1 MPLRDCNVLIR
12 TLARRGSF
20 SRVMAVYYDLRARG
34 LAADSYTYPF
44 VLMAIS
50 TMKLS
55 VEGRKVHAAA
65 VKTGFRWDAYT
76 TCSLMEMYTMLGRRV
91 FDKMPQRFLVLWNM
105 MMSYK
110 EKRSCQHNDDSKGEQ
125 EKPFLSES
133 CLPFIDNEGPYACI
147 GMKALKIHVPIGYT
161 AKDSRYLNRWLQ
173 IAITHGIEELELI
186 FPFMAKYKFPYSLL
200 PMSGDS
206 IKCLEL
212 SCCSFCPTSKF
223 GWLKNLTKLC
233 LDGVFIEGD
242 ELERLVFSALA
253 LERLEI
259 RYCDRIVC
267 LKVPSMLQRLT
278 YLEVYDCDKLRV
290 LDIDAPN
297 ITCFNFGRH
306 HTKTKLSIGGGVSKI
321 KELSA
326 CFDDAVYYVRVELPS
341 MMANLETLTINSMV
355 EMNIPMLPS
364 KYLHLKYLKISL
376 AAYTFPS
383 TFDYFSLASF
393 FDACPSLEAFFLDAY
408 QRKMKH
414 VSIITNP
421 LVLRGT
427 PEQRHHKLKTVEM
440 NGFTS
445 AKSLVELACHIAQ
458 CATSL
463 QSLKLEVHQSDF
475 KCYIPANKHN
485 KCSPLPVE
493 VLMESRRAHLA
504 IMTYIEPIIPSTVKL
519 QVVGPCSRCHALE
532 Q

>member
-1 MPLRDCNVLIR
+1 SKRSFEMIEPHFMED
-12 TLARRGSF
+12 GSIA
-20 SRVMAVYYDLRARG
+20 S
-34 LAADSYTYPF
+34 
-44 VLMAIS
+44 
-50 TMKLS
+50 
-55 VEGRKVHAAA
+55 
-65 VKTGFRWDAYT
+65 
-76 TCSLMEMYTMLGRRV
+76 
-91 FDKMPQRFLVLWNM
+91 
-105 MMSYK
+105 SYK

-125 EKPFLSES
+125 EKPFLSEGVWS
-133 CLPFIDNEGPYACI
+133 HIHSFMHIRDAGRAACLSRSFLQSWRCHPYLIFTDETLGCKKNTSQENEIASNFYSRVDNILNNHSGI

-393 FDACPSLEAFFLDAY
+393 FDACPSLEAFFLDTS
-408 QRKMKH
+408 RKMKH

-421 LVLRGT
+421 LYLGHYDPVIFLQGLRQYNLFF
-427 PEQRHHKLKTVEM
+427 PL
-440 NGFTS
+440 
-445 AKSLVELACHIAQ
+445 KSLASHDYSFQ
-458 CATSL
+458 
-463 QSLKLEVHQSDF
+463 H
-475 KCYIPANKHN
+475 
-485 KCSPLPVE
+485 
-493 VLMESRRAHLA
+493 
-504 IMTYIEPIIPSTVKL
+504 
-519 QVVGPCSRCHALE
+519 
-532 Q
+532 